1 MSNFYRAF
9 GRRSGLIPIFAGLLV
24 LAAQGEESGIAAAAR
39 RFLDT
44 LPAEAKAKVQFAMD
58 DAERK
63 DWSNL
68 PAGMHPR
75 KGLSLEEMDDR
86 SRRAAHEL
94 MRASLSSQGYLKAAA
109 IVRREGVILSGL
121 PANADSSRRNNFGM
135 GKYFFGIFG
144 QPGAAS
150 GWGWQFD
157 GHHLALN
164 FTAVGQQVT
173 GAPALWGAEP
183 DEILTGNEAGWRV
196 LAAER
201 SKGFALIESL
211 TSPQRA
217 KAILSEKLP
226 EGIFTGPQRDKALQ
240 TVVGL
245 PSSAMNPDQ
254 KALLWSLIEEYV
266 NNQIEPI
273 AAAHRKKIERDG
285 FAKVHFAW
293 MGPVDRSRSFYFR
306 VHGPSILIEY
316 DNTGNARQERDSNH
330 IHSMFRDPSNDYGED
345 LLRKHYEAVP
355 HTRN

>member
-1 MSNFYRAF
+1 M
-9 GRRSGLIPIFAGLLV
+9 RRSVFVAVFAGLLII
-24 LAAQGEESGIAAAAR
+24 AAQGEESGMAAAAR
-39 RFLDT
+39 RFLDA
-44 LPAEAKAKVQFAMD
+44 LPAEARAKVQFPID

-68 PAGMHPR
+68 PAGMYPR
-75 KGLSLEEMDDR
+75 KGLSFEEMDDAG
-86 SRRAAHEL
+86 RRAAHEL
-94 MRASLSSQGYLKAAA
+94 LRASLSSQGYLKAAA
-109 IVRREGVILSGL
+109 IVRREGVILQNQ
-121 PANADSSRRNNFGM
+121 PATADARSRNAFGM

-144 QPGAAS
+144 QPGPDKP
-150 GWGWQFD
+150 WGWQFD
-157 GHHLALN
+157 GHHLAIN
-164 FTAVGQQVT
+164 FTAVGQQIT

-211 TSPQRA
+211 TPAQRS

-226 EGIFTGPQRDKALQ
+226 EGIFTGPKRDKALQ
-240 TVVGL
+240 KIEGL
-245 PSSAMNPDQ
+245 AASGLTPVQ
-254 KALLWSLIEEYV
+254 KALLWSLIDEYV
-266 NNQIEPI
+266 NNQIEAV
-273 AAAHRKKIERDG
+273 AAAHKKKIERDG
-285 FAKVHFAW
+285 FAKIHFAW

-316 DNTGNARQERDSNH
+316 DNTGRSRVERDSNH

-355 HTRN
+355 HGRN